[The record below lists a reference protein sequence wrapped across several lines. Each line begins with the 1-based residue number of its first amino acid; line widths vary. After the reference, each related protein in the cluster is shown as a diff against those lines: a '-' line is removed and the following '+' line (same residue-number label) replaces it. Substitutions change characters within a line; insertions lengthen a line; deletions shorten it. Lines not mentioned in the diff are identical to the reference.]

1 MGYVTGVEWVKSL
14 FSNVIEVSTLDVID
28 TAGTYLML
36 DSVDGYNSVQDKV
49 QLVLVVVGHAL
60 TGNAGVLPVLQNH
73 RDVILGK
80 RYDIE
85 FKFIKRV
92 EMRTT
97 TLFSVAMGFSMIVN
111 LSE

>member
-1 MGYVTGVEWVKSL
+1 MGYVAGVEWVKSL
-14 FSNVIEVSTLDVID
+14 FSNIIEVSTLDVID

-36 DSVDGYNSVQDKV
+36 DSVDGHNSVQDKV
-49 QLVLVVVGHAL
+49 QLVLVVVGHTL
-60 TGNAGVLPVLQNH
+60 TGDAGVLPALQGH
-73 RDVILGK
+73 RDVIVNN
-80 RYDIE
+80 RHDIE

-97 TLFSVAMGFSMIVN
+97 TLFSVAMGFSMLVN

>member
-1 MGYVTGVEWVKSL
+1 MGYVESVEWAKSL
-14 FSNVIEVSTLDVID
+14 FSNAIEVSTLEAID

-36 DSVDGYNSVQDKV
+36 DSVDGHNSVQDKA

-60 TGNAGVLPVLQNH
+60 TGNAGVLPLLQNH
-73 RDVILGK
+73 RDVILDN
-80 RYDIE
+80 RHDIE

-97 TLFSVAMGFSMIVN
+97 TLFSVAMGFSMVVN
-111 LSE
+111 LT